1 MLRNFVTYI
10 VENLLKINMNTR
22 FGESIHFLIYDTI
35 KILLLLSIMIFF
47 ISFIRSFFPP
57 EKVKDTITK
66 MKGIKSYFFAALLGV
81 VSPFCSCST
90 VPIFIGFVETG
101 IPLGVTFTFLI
112 TSPIVNEIALIWL
125 FAEFGPLVAIVY
137 TIAGITIGMVSG
149 MIIEKLNLNHLI
161 EPSVFEM
168 HSKNRLS
175 TNMTFQG
182 RISFSIYSVK
192 EIFQRVWKF
201 VIIGISIG
209 ALIHGYMPEDLIV
222 KYAGPNNPFA
232 VFAAVVLGIPL
243 YSNAAGTIPII
254 EALMN
259 KGIGVGTALAFFMSV
274 VALSLPEMILLKKVI
289 KTKLIGI
296 FVLITGIAI
305 LFTGYL
311 FNLIL

>member
-1 MLRNFVTYI
+1 MLSDFVAYI
-10 VENLLKINMNTR
+10 VENLLKLNMNTR

-125 FAEFGPLVAIVY
+125 LAEFGPFVAIVY
-137 TIAGITIGMVSG
+137 TVAGITIGMVSG
-149 MIIEKLNLNHLI
+149 MIIEKLNLKHLI

-168 HSKNRLS
+168 HSKNKLS
-175 TNMTFQG
+175 TEMTFQE
-182 RISFSIYSVK
+182 RISFAVYSVK
-192 EIFQRVWKF
+192 DIFQRVWKF
-201 VIIGISIG
+201 VIIGISLG

-232 VFAAVVLGIPL
+232 VFAAVLLGIPL

-274 VALSLPEMILLKKVI
+274 VALSLPEMILLKKVM
-289 KTKLIGI
+289 KPKLIGI
-296 FVLITGIAI
+296 FVLITGTAI

-311 FNLIL
+311 FNIIL